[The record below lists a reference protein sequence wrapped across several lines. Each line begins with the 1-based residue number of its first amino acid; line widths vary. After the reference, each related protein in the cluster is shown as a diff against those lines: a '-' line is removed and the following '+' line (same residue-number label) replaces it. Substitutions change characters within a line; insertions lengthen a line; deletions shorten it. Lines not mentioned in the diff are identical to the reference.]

1 MEKGRKEAQ
10 IGLNGEKEIVENI
23 NTNEKI
29 RKRLQNCL
37 VSFIPDIGTIQ
48 SASRDNVKTDIFI
61 YTDRSRVRASITY
74 FKKLSDSLLFFGGEK
89 KKWKKK

>member
-1 MEKGRKEAQ
+1 MTLPKNSDMEKGRKEAQ

-48 SASRDNVKTDIFI
+48 SASRDNVKLTFLYIQ
-61 YTDRSRVRASITY
+61 TAQ
-74 FKKLSDSLLFFGGEK
+74 E
-89 KKWKKK
+89 